1 MRLLRWLGGLLG
13 AVVLAILVTLAAAR
27 FHDGPIGPFTG
38 GAFRS
43 GESTP
48 VPSDWSF
55 AMEDRTLELEL
66 PPQANR
72 SITTWFVIVAGKLYV
87 PCAIAERK
95 RWPHAVLADGR
106 VRVRLR
112 GKVYELL
119 AKRVDDAEILSRAAA
134 AVAEKYD
141 VGGSGFG
148 SRDWIF
154 ALSAR

>member
-1 MRLLRWLGGLLG
+1 MRLLRWLGGLFG
-13 AVVLAILVTLAAAR
+13 AAVLAILVTLAAAR

-38 GAFRS
+38 GVFRS

-55 AMEDRTLELEL
+55 ATEDRTLELEL
-66 PPQANR
+66 PPEANR
-72 SITTWFVIVAGKLYV
+72 AITTWFVIVAGKLYV
-87 PCAIAERK
+87 PCGVAARK

-119 AKRVDDAEILSRAAA
+119 AKRVDDPEILSRAAA

-141 VGGSGFG
+141 VGGDGFG